1 MKGSEMKR
9 PVGLAVAA
17 TALVFL
23 LALPAGAQAQQIPP
37 GQSEVQQDLDK
48 RTKRVTLP
56 GEREHARCY
65 SNILI
70 DAFRRY
76 GVFGTIDTMPAELIN
91 VMPAGINA
99 VLYYCN
105 GNFPACEK
113 AAKIYRERLGMAP
126 GTCN

>member
-1 MKGSEMKR
+1 MKR
-9 PVGLAVAA
+9 PFALTAPVVATA
-17 TALVFL
+17 TALAFL
-23 LALPAGAQAQQIPP
+23 LAAPPSAQAQQIPA
-37 GQSEVQQDLDK
+37 GQSEVQQDIDK

-65 SNILI
+65 SGILI

-91 VMPAGINA
+91 VMPAGTNA

-105 GNFPACEK
+105 ENFAACET
-113 AAKIYRERLGMAP
+113 AAKVYRDRLGMAP
-126 GTCN
+126 GTCS